1 MQIEKDMRYW
11 QLAERKKRIVG
22 LLLALALGGFATL
35 AVLVSW
41 APLWLAQALPL
52 GLNLGLALV
61 LLVFLLCGLVAY
73 LYGRVA
79 ENDFDCVAA
88 ELQQDA
94 WRMEGRR

>member
-11 QLAERKKRIVG
+11 QLAERRKRIVA
-22 LLLALALGGFATL
+22 LLLAVAMGSFLVLALL
-35 AVLVSW
+35 ASGR
-41 APLWLAQALPL
+41 PDWLAQPLPL
-52 GLNLGLALV
+52 GLNLGFGLV

-79 ENDFDCVAA
+79 ESDFDCVAA

-94 WRMEGRR
+94 WRMGGRR